1 MGISDINKKLIR
13 TPLKAIDTFTDDP
26 LRLIRCIRFANKFD
40 FSIVPEIIEAAKNPK
55 IKEQL

>member
-1 MGISDINKKLIR
+1 MGISDLNKKLIR

-40 FSIVPEIIEAAKNPK
+40 FSIVPEIIEAAKNP
-55 IKEQL
+55 